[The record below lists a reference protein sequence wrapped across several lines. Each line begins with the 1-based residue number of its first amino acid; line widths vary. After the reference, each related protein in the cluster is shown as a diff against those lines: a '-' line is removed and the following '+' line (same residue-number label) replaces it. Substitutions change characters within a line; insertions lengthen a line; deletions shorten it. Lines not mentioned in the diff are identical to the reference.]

1 MTETATPSPGV
12 EQQVVE
18 LVRSGA
24 ASSRRD
30 IVDQLRIAP
39 ATATAAIKKLLRD
52 GVLVDAGPGPSTGG
66 RRPQLLRV
74 KDQRGVTGCAELG
87 AHHARFG
94 LVDASGR
101 VLASDELAID
111 ISRGSTAV
119 FAALRES
126 WQAQLDAHQRDLA
139 AVAVA
144 FPGPVDVERGLVVSP
159 ARMPGWSGVQTRE
172 ALVEAFGLPAVIE
185 NDARAAAV
193 GEAVRRRDSIADFI
207 YVKAGTGIG
216 GAWIKGGELYRGTG
230 GLAGEVTHNQV
241 PGVQKEQGCGCGKRG
256 CLELV
261 ASGAALTQQL
271 RDQGLTV
278 SGMRDLVDLAREAR
292 PEVSTVV
299 RSAGAHLG
307 EVLAPLVNFLNPAGV
322 VIGGGLSTS
331 DAFVAS
337 VRGVLYDRCLPMC
350 TQGLVIE
357 ATESGPDGAL
367 VGLGELARRVLNGA
381 HA

>member
-1 MTETATPSPGV
+1 MPETATPAPGV
-12 EQQVVE
+12 EQQITD

-24 ASSRRD
+24 ASCRRD

-39 ATATAAIKKLLRD
+39 ATAASAIKKLLHE

-66 RRPQLLRV
+66 RRPQLLRL

-94 LVDASGR
+94 LVDASGH
-101 VLASDELAID
+101 VIASDELALD
-111 ISRGSTAV
+111 ISEGPEAV
-119 FAALRES
+119 FASLSQS
-126 WQAQLDAHQRDLA
+126 WQGQAEASQRDLA

-159 ARMPGWSGVQTRE
+159 ARMPGWSGVPTHQ

-185 NDARAAAV
+185 NDARAAAL
-193 GEAVRRRDSIADFI
+193 GEAVRRRDVMTEFI

-216 GAWIKGGELYRGTG
+216 GAWVTGGDLYRGTG
-230 GLAGEVTHNQV
+230 GLAGEITHNQV
-241 PGVQKEQGCGCGKRG
+241 AGVSMVQGCGCGKRG

-261 ASGAALTQQL
+261 ASGAALSLQL

-278 SGMRDLVDLAREAR
+278 NRMSDLVDLAREAR

-322 VIGGGLSTS
+322 LIGGGLSTS

-357 ATESGPDGAL
+357 ATQTGQDGAL
-367 VGLGELARRVLNGA
+367 LGLGELARRVLTRS
-381 HA
+381 HL